1 MRAGYF
7 RQVTLSAQGR
17 SFVLTLLARRS
28 RFFAGTRYL
37 KRGLSDAGH
46 VANEVESE
54 QIVDDTFGGFAAFV
68 QVRGS
73 VPAFWHQE
81 TSMSVPKPPILM
93 QARARAGAGAGAG
106 AGARERTSARKRRWL
121 ATPPRS
127 DPPPHS
133 SAPLLPPSLPSS
145 LLPPSVRSRATRRSS
160 PRAATPPPFSRA
172 TARPCWC

>member
-17 SFVLTLLARRS
+17 SFLLTLLARRS

-93 QARARAGAGAGAG
+93 QARASEGRGGAGE
-106 AGARERTSARKRRWL
+106 RESGGE
-121 ATPPRS
+121 
-127 DPPPHS
+127 
-133 SAPLLPPSLPSS
+133 
-145 LLPPSVRSRATRRSS
+145 RRSQGA
-160 PRAATPPPFSRA
+160 PRLDTTPTAAL
-172 TARPCWC
+172 

>member
-1 MRAGYF
+1 VCVRAGYF

-17 SFVLTLLARRS
+17 SFLLTLLARRS

-93 QARARAGAGAGAG
+93 QARARAWSE
-106 AGARERTSARKRRWL
+106 RERERERERENEFPQA
-121 ATPPRS
+121 
-127 DPPPHS
+127 
-133 SAPLLPPSLPSS
+133 AP
-145 LLPPSVRSRATRRSS
+145 AGDT
-160 PRAATPPPFSRA
+160 AAL
-172 TARPCWC
+172 